1 MQHAS
6 EALDEGFAAIDEVT
20 SMQGRTFE
28 VAVAGAIARCEISLY
43 LGQDDSLDLFS
54 LLTHAGYGPS
64 RVLRDSSRELP
75 PSIYEPGLRVCVRAF
90 SKLQRYD
97 LAMQSMQ
104 ALVENI
110 SSNKEARLRLVGT
123 SISVG
128 KKLIEAAEERRSQDN
143 ASSEQSR
150 FSDDEIEFIEHLL
163 DFTKDATDQLEVM
176 SWVAITLSRLG
187 LPGDGLVSHVPEK
200 KRKSF
205 LLQASATIEKILSHG
220 ELPQSAMT
228 SWRRELV
235 AVRSNLGQW
244 EEAVEQMR
252 VILAD
257 QQNKRSPVLQQYAAD
272 LFQKAAQ

>member
-1 MQHAS
+1 MRRWPRDRCSTDAAEVSINLALRNGNSAAIKSVLYSLDEDVIGRGEVLVRGGVALWHLCQNPGNGQDRTSSGLRTECVQHAS
-6 EALDEGFAAIDEVT
+6 EALDEGFAAIDEGT
-20 SMQGRTFE
+20 SMQGRTLE

-54 LLTHAGYGPS
+54 LLTHAGYGPW

-104 ALVENI
+104 SLVENI

-143 ASSEQSR
+143 TSSEKSR
-150 FSDDEIEFIEHLL
+150 FSDDEIEF
-163 DFTKDATDQLEVM
+163 
-176 SWVAITLSRLG
+176 LSLI
-187 LPGDGLVSHVPEK
+187 H
-200 KRKSF
+200 
-205 LLQASATIEKILSHG
+205 I
-220 ELPQSAMT
+220 
-228 SWRRELV
+228 
-235 AVRSNLGQW
+235 
-244 EEAVEQMR
+244 
-252 VILAD
+252 
-257 QQNKRSPVLQQYAAD
+257 
-272 LFQKAAQ
+272 